1 MNFKFSVAKLTTIN
15 DYYLIEILIQNLTT
29 LKHLSLYIG
38 YLNEYI
44 NDISQRFEQY
54 LLPKNL
60 IQFNFYLRFRYS
72 ESTSFIMPPNFV
84 NNNEYWRNKLNCNII
99 CFRDI
104 NYRYCH
110 LCTWPFV
117 FNKNNVDCVSS
128 GIDDLQTNF
137 NHLQLSQVSVQL
149 D

>member
-1 MNFKFSVAKLTTIN
+1 KLTTIN

-44 NDISQRFEQY
+44 NDISQRFGQY

-84 NNNEYWRNKLNCNII
+84 NNNEY
-99 CFRDI
+99 
-104 NYRYCH
+104 
-110 LCTWPFV
+110 
-117 FNKNNVDCVSS
+117 
-128 GIDDLQTNF
+128 
-137 NHLQLSQVSVQL
+137 
-149 D
+149 